1 VNARTRGRIGCA
13 AAIAGV
19 LLVTSCGHS
28 TPRGAASIACVPA
41 PIHRGAPPAWTAAAW
56 SDSSPGFRA
65 PYALASAD
73 SAAAFLFTNPLRAG
87 HPTNPR
93 NKILWVVHSPRQGK
107 PLIIAARWGADPSV
121 RVRFRQPANS
131 SPGEIYPSRI
141 DLPRAG
147 CWTLTLAWGA
157 YRTTIDLQVQP
168 PTRIAASSPPPRARL
183 AHSRSMAATMLSAN
197 SSGRE
202 RNG

>member
-1 VNARTRGRIGCA
+1 VNARTRGGIGWA
-13 AAIAGV
+13 TAIAGV
-19 LLVTSCGHS
+19 LLVASCGHS
-28 TPRGAASIACVPA
+28 TTRAADSTPCVPA

-56 SDSSPGFRA
+56 SASSPGFRA

-73 SAAAFLFTNPLRAG
+73 SAAAFLFTAPLRAG

-107 PLIIAARWGADPSV
+107 PLIISARWGADPSV
-121 RVRFRQPANS
+121 RVRFRQPADS

-147 CWTLTLAWGA
+147 CWMLTLTWGA
-157 YRTTIDLQVQP
+157 HRTTVDLQVQP
-168 PTRIAASSPPPRARL
+168 PARTAASSPPPRARL
-183 AHSRSMAATMLSAN
+183 AQRRSIAATILSAN